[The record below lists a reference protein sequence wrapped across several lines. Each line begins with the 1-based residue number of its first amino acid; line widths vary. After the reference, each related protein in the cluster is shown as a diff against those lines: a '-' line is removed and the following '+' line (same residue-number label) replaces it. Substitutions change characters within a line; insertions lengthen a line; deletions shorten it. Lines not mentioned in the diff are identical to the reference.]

1 MKKILK
7 FLDKKL
13 GYLIF
18 LLESHPLGNFFSISF
33 NISLKSISIFFQLLR
48 LSLHQSLKISKAN
61 LKDDKPLFWKN
72 IFNKT
77 NISFY
82 PDLRTGFVFSVRPAS
97 DTSKKTLKKL
107 LDVFEEVKYS
117 DDDEEIRSAQDKTFR
132 ILYDYNNSMLIRRP
146 FYRFSKEKNGEV
158 HRRIVPFRISQL
170 NALIVFISIDILGL
184 SISLTYDFL
193 IKSLLIFLLGL
204 GVGCF
209 LF

>member
-18 LLESHPLGNFFSISF
+18 LLESHPLGNFFIISF

-97 DTSKKTLKKL
+97 DTSKKTLKRLSNL
-107 LDVFEEVKYS
+107 LEEIEYS
-117 DDDEEIRSAQDKTFR
+117 DDDEKIHSAQNKMFR

-193 IKSLLIFLLGL
+193 IKTILLLLIGFGL
-204 GVGCF
+204 GYF

>member
-18 LLESHPLGNFFSISF
+18 LLESHPLGNFLSF
-33 NISLKSISIFFQLLR
+33 GINISLKSIW
-48 LSLHQSLKISKAN
+48 LSLRILMLSFNQKLSISRIKPEEDKA
-61 LKDDKPLFWKN
+61 LFWKN

-82 PDLRTGFVFSVRPAS
+82 SDLRTGISFSVRFAS
-97 DTSKKTLKKL
+97 DASKITVKKCSNL
-107 LDVFEEVKYS
+107 FEEIEYS
-117 DDDEEIRSAQDKTFR
+117 DDEEEIRLAQNKIFR
-132 ILYDYNNSMLIRRP
+132 ILSIYNDSMFIRRP
-146 FYRFSKEKNGEV
+146 FYNISKEKNCKMS
-158 HRRIVPFRISQL
+158 RKIIPFRISQL

-204 GVGCF
+204 GFGCL